1 MTKPSPQA
9 SRTARPARDWLVR
22 QGSRLNHALW
32 IGRAMTLGVRA
43 VVLDARGV
51 FLVRHTYLSGWYLPG
66 GGVDPGESAEA
77 AAVRELREEGGLLC
91 RGRPVLHGFYRNGR
105 RDHVACYV
113 VRQFDVVQ
121 EGPDAQWEI
130 AETGFFAP
138 DALPADA
145 TPATR
150 ARLREVLEGAAVAET
165 W

>member
-1 MTKPSPQA
+1 MTQA
-9 SRTARPARDWLVR
+9 PPEGTRRRAGNWLAR

-32 IGRAMTLGVRA
+32 IGRAVTLGVRT
-43 VVLDARGV
+43 VVLCDRGV
-51 FLVRHTYLSGWYLPG
+51 FLVRHTYLPGWYLPG

-91 RGRPVLHGFYRNGR
+91 RERPTLHGFYRNGR

-113 VRQFDVVQ
+113 VRRFDVVQ
-121 EGPDAQWEI
+121 HGPDARWEI
-130 AETGFFAP
+130 AETGFFPP

-150 ARLREVLEGAAVAET
+150 ARLREVLEGEAVAET